1 MSTNRRFISFFL
13 ILIAIL
19 LFSCDNGLKVSVTSA
34 QEDGRAYLF
43 ISTGDNSRTV
53 FPEQLA
59 LDSDMSLSFELKGGL
74 VGSGQTVLREW
85 TATSSTAYVA
95 MIGDNSL
102 TVEAG
107 EWNFTLEAKRNNLVI
122 FSAAINSMDIVAGV
136 NKLSFGNTRN
146 HRSCPVGD
154 TSGKP
159 YCNGGIRK
167 INL

>member
-19 LFSCDNGLKVSVTSA
+19 LFSCDNGLRVSVTSA

-85 TATSSTAYVA
+85 TATSSTA
-95 MIGDNSL
+95 
-102 TVEAG
+102 
-107 EWNFTLEAKRNNLVI
+107 
-122 FSAAINSMDIVAGV
+122 
-136 NKLSFGNTRN
+136 
-146 HRSCPVGD
+146 
-154 TSGKP
+154 
-159 YCNGGIRK
+159 
-167 INL
+167 